1 MKTELIDLDSPFPI
15 QKIKK
20 EDLGS
25 FEEQQKHL
33 TVGQFLQF
41 YDIVDNNLTALLYE
55 ITEIKKTIES
65 IKSSKELKTGSLD
78 LQDKIYKSLYDVLER
93 DYKDIFV
100 AITYDGKIL
109 ASDENNV
116 GLLNK
121 LKKLN
126 YPSSQIFIRKVGKKA
141 VAGWGFEP

>member
-1 MKTELIDLDSPFPI
+1 
-15 QKIKK
+15 
-20 EDLGS
+20 
-25 FEEQQKHL
+25 
-33 TVGQFLQF
+33 QF